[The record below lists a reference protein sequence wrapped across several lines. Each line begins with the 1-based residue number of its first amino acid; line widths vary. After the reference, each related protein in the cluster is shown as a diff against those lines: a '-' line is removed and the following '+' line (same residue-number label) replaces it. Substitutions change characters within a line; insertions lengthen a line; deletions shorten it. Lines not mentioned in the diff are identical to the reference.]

1 MKRFLLSTL
10 TILLTMGALT
20 AAAGA
25 EQVGLTDSRADLN
38 GDGKVTLHEVKSY
51 NRDQRQA

>member
-10 TILLTMGALT
+10 TVLLTMGALT
-20 AAAGA
+20 TIASA
-25 EQVGLTDSRADLN
+25 EQVGRTDSRADLN
-38 GDGKVTLHEVKSY
+38 GDGKVTLHELRLY